1 MSTPIKTLS
10 FDQIYNLCNELGQP
24 RYRADQLISW
34 LFVKQANNYNE
45 MSNLPKAFRA
55 TLAEDYPLVPARL
68 IDRQVSSDGT
78 RKYCFEL
85 ADGARVEAVGIPSMQ
100 TNASGEPKSLTV
112 CFSTQAGCSMQC
124 LFCATGQRRVHTEPL
139 IRRNGRSSSL
149 HPRRFRLACFPC
161 GVHGT
166 RRTLPELRC
175 YPSGARLSEQQ
186 ERIWHW
192 STSYNDLNLWRYIG
206 DRAVGQRSSPIYSR
220 RFASFC

>member
-34 LFVKQANNYNE
+34 LFVKQANNYDE

-85 ADGARVEAVGIPSMQ
+85 ADGALRRSCWYPFDANQCFRRTQIAYCLLL
-100 TNASGEPKSLTV
+100 NASR
-112 CFSTQAGCSMQC
+112 
-124 LFCATGQRRVHTEPL
+124 LFYAV
-139 IRRNGRSSSL
+139 S
-149 HPRRFRLACFPC
+149 
-161 GVHGT
+161 V
-166 RRTLPELRC
+166 LR
-175 YPSGARLSEQQ
+175 YR
-186 ERIWHW
+186 
-192 STSYNDLNLWRYIG
+192 
-206 DRAVGQRSSPIYSR
+206 
-220 RFASFC
+220 